1 MINQTETQEL
11 HIDDDGVF
19 PGNRLPAL
27 LYKGALDIPFLFPAT
42 HVSKLFAANGWSN
55 SWDAGIFT
63 YHHYHSVTHEVLGIY
78 SGKARVQLGNDAGPV
93 ILLEKGD
100 VLIIPAGVVHK
111 NLDEENDVGVVGAY
125 PDGKDYDMN
134 YGKPGERPGTDKN
147 IAAVPLPKTDP
158 LTGEVIKQWKN

>member
-1 MINQTETQEL
+1 M
-11 HIDDDGVF
+11 
-19 PGNRLPAL
+19 
-27 LYKGALDIPFLFPAT
+27 
-42 HVSKLFAANGWSN
+42 
-55 SWDAGIFT
+55 
-63 YHHYHSVTHEVLGIY
+63 LGIY